1 MCTYLSIN
9 ARRKYFHF
17 FLIIFIRVYKTVL
30 EVFILNQIYKKCMN
44 FYKTISILKRAI
56 KSYHNIKMTNERG
69 RLKSQMQAHK

>member
-1 MCTYLSIN
+1 
-9 ARRKYFHF
+9 
-17 FLIIFIRVYKTVL
+17 
-30 EVFILNQIYKKCMN
+30 MN